1 MPHKKISIQ
10 QRQTKVSNGRGLM
23 NVIKDAKQRFK
34 NIGKSIIDIP
44 QVVLQNPSRLNQQ
57 ARNNLSQ
64 FGDIEITQ
72 MKVCRTPVQQLVQMA
87 LNVVSLGEFQKRI
100 ENSDYDDI
108 FHLYLVITLKDG
120 NTFTLEKNAI
130 IELNQVSNTFHR
142 EKSECRNIQI
152 NRDNITL
159 KDLLTKTEQQMG
171 NRFYTYSAKNNNC
184 QEFVIQ
190 ILKSN
195 QLGDENIY
203 DFIKQN
209 TKQLFV
215 NDSYLR
221 KLSNSVTSLG
231 EKASTLFM
239 GRGIEKNEQKYI
251 HYNIM
256 SDTPMKKPNKWIE
269 FVKKMA
275 SEKGIPYM
283 TAMKSQ
289 EVKDA
294 YRKENPNA
302 VSKPKKGKGVD
313 PKKGIEISKDALL
326 QVPVEMESV
335 NQVLS
340 EKAGDEQLGS
350 TEVPAVSEPVK
361 KVRKPRAKKTK

>member
-72 MKVCRTPVQQLVQMA
+72 MEVCRTPVQKLIQIA

-100 ENSDYDDI
+100 ENADFDDI

-120 NTFTLEKNAI
+120 NVFTLEKNAI

-142 EKSECRNIQI
+142 DKSECRNIQI

-159 KDLLTKTEQQMG
+159 KDLLTKTELQMG

-203 DFIKQN
+203 DFIKQD
-209 TKQLFV
+209 TKQLFKD
-215 NDSYLR
+215 DSYLR
-221 KLSNSVTSLG
+221 KLSNSVTSIG
-231 EKASTLFM
+231 EKASTIFI

-256 SDTPMKKPNKWIE
+256 DTPTKKQNKWIN

-275 SEKGIPYM
+275 AEKKIPYM
-283 TAMKSQ
+283 TAMKSD
-289 EVKDA
+289 EVKEA
-294 YRKENPNA
+294 YRKENPGV
-302 VSKPKKGKGVD
+302 VSKPKKGKGVEKLEVS
-313 PKKGIEISKDALL
+313 PETPLL
-326 QVPVEMESV
+326 EVPVSQESV
-335 NQVLS
+335 NQIIA
-340 EKAGDEQLGS
+340 EEADNTQL
-350 TEVPAVSEPVK
+350 AVTAPQADLAPVK
-361 KVRKPRAKKTK
+361 KTRKPRAKKTK

>member
-23 NVIKDAKQRFK
+23 NVIKEAKQRFK

-57 ARNNLSQ
+57 ARNNLDL
-64 FGDIEITQ
+64 FGDIEITNL
-72 MKVCRTPVQQLVQMA
+72 KVCRTPVQKLVQMA

-120 NTFTLEKNAI
+120 NVFTLEKNAI

-195 QLGDENIY
+195 NLGNENIY
-203 DFIKQN
+203 DFVKQD

-221 KLSNSVTSLG
+221 KLSNSVTSIG
-231 EKASTLFM
+231 EKASTIFM
-239 GRGIEKNEQKYI
+239 GQGIEKNEQKYI
-251 HYNIM
+251 DYNIM
-256 SDTPMKKPNKWIE
+256 DSPTKKQNKWIS

-275 SEKGIPYM
+275 AEKNIPYM

-302 VSKPKKGKGVD
+302 VSKPKKGTGVD
-313 PKKGIEISKDALL
+313 PKKGIDISKDALFE
-326 QVPVEMESV
+326 VPVSQESV

-340 EKAGDEQLGS
+340 EKAADVQLGA